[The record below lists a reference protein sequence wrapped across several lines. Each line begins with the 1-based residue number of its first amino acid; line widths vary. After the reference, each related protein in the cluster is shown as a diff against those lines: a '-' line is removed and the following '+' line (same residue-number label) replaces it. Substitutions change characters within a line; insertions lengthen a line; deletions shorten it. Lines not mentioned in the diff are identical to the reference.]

1 MKVKVFDTSLEGR
14 GHAIGSF
21 TLEDLMNNWLHEHKN
36 VDIKSVHMQE
46 CLNGQLM
53 VLVMYEEKRNR
64 YLQQRKFNLSEGED
78 PNEFMKNHYVVNVST
93 LRDEDWDELIT
104 VVTYEDEDNDK
115 A

>member
-21 TLEDLMNNWLHEHKN
+21 TLEDLMNNWLHEHEN

-53 VLVMYEEKRNR
+53 VLVMYEDKRSR
-64 YLQQRKFNLSEGED
+64 HLQQRKFNLFDGED
-78 PNEFMKNHYVVNVST
+78 PNEFLKNHDVV
-93 LRDEDWDELIT
+93 E
-104 VVTYEDEDNDK
+104 VVDYAIEQRK
-115 A
+115 RGIRG